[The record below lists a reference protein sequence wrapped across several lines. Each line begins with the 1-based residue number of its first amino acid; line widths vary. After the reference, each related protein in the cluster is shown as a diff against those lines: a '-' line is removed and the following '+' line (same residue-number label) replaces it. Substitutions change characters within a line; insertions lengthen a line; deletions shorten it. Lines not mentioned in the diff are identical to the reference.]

1 MLLSI
6 FSFLYELVAGDNPE
20 YPEYRERIFDSVGS
34 LTFVLAAIV
43 AFLFYMVLGRWKMI
57 WYNNFHWGITIF
69 LWAIAGFCIS
79 FFMARDELGFT
90 DGYVTRFSFFNAL
103 YAALFFI
110 LFSLLFKNFSVFSK
124 RTPF

>member
-20 YPEYRERIFDSVGS
+20 YPEYRERIFDSVGT

-57 WYNNFHWGITIF
+57 WYNNFH
-69 LWAIAGFCIS
+69 
-79 FFMARDELGFT
+79 
-90 DGYVTRFSFFNAL
+90 
-103 YAALFFI
+103 
-110 LFSLLFKNFSVFSK
+110 
-124 RTPF
+124 